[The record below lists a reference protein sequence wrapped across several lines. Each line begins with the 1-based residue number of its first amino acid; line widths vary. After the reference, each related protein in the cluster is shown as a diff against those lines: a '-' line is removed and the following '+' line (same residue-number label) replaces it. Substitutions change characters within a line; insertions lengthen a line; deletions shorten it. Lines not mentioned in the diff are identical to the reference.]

1 MAAAGCLSLGA
12 VGAPSQGGG
21 AGPGTA
27 GRGSA
32 LRRRAHSLPAHT
44 PLPGRALVF
53 ALGPGAGA
61 PAAAA
66 DSGR

>member
-12 VGAPSQGGG
+12 IGAPSPGGG

>member
-1 MAAAGCLSLGA
+1 MAASGCLSLCA
-12 VGAPSQGGG
+12 VGAPSPGGR
-21 AGPGTA
+21 AGPRTA

-32 LRRRAHSLPAHT
+32 LRRRAHTLPAHT
-44 PLPGRALVF
+44 PLPGGALVF